1 MKAFELIQKLVGHI
15 GDVGDPDCN
24 IEIRVIINGSIVF
37 AKIEGL
43 EYSEEN
49 KQIEI
54 TTEGI
59 EINVE

>member
-1 MKAFELIQKLVGHI
+1 MKAFELLQELAGQI
-15 GDVGDPDCN
+15 GDVGDIDCG
-24 IEIRVIINGSIVF
+24 IEIRVLVNGSIVF

-59 EINVE
+59 EIDV